1 MILGGQHNTMV
12 IREIRDG
19 QVGYHS
25 VLMSVLNVKA
35 LVGAFNKEKALVEA
49 FSVNIKLYVIVCKLY
64 WRLLPPCH
72 CHPDQDFQYP
82 GIMRVLITLLYSGKQ
97 Y

>member
-1 MILGGQHNTMV
+1 MKLGCQSNANTNTYYNLRILANQTAVSCNFQQGEGPSRGLLCEYKTLRNRLHPLFQ
-12 IREIRDG
+12 
-19 QVGYHS
+19 
-25 VLMSVLNVKA
+25 A
-35 LVGAFNKEKALVEA
+35 LLEA
-49 FSVNIKLYVIVCKLY
+49 AA
-64 WRLLPPCH
+64 PCH